1 MSRFLAILG
10 TLFVVWVVVL
20 ANLGLIN
27 DYFPFIQ
34 STPFFDKA
42 GHFCLMGGLAF
53 LVNLTLQGRR
63 FRLLGLSIYLGSM
76 IVLICVAAEELSQA
90 FISTRSFDLSDLAAD
105 SLGIFI
111 LGALGGRLG
120 ASRRHTSSDA
130 TRN

>member
-1 MSRFLAILG
+1 
-10 TLFVVWVVVL
+10 
-20 ANLGLIN
+20 
-27 DYFPFIQ
+27 
-34 STPFFDKA
+34 
-42 GHFCLMGGLAF
+42 MGGLAF

-120 ASRRHTSSDA
+120 ASRRHTSSD
-130 TRN
+130 TTKK

>member
-1 MSRFLAILG
+1 MSRFLAILA

-20 ANLGLIN
+20 ANFGLVN

-34 STPFFDKA
+34 STPFFDKV

-53 LVNLTLQGRR
+53 VVNLALQGRR

-120 ASRRHTSSDA
+120 ASRRHTSSDT